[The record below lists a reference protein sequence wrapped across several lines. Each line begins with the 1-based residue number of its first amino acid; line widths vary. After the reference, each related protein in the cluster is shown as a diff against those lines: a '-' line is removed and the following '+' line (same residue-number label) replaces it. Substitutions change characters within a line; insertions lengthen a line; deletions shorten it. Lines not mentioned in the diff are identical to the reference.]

1 MSADQYLNGLSA
13 LLRELHETQLETI
26 KTVGAAIGSSVAEGG
41 VVHLFGSGHSHMA
54 AEEVFVRAGTLTTAR
69 AIWPA
74 QITDKIERVEGLG
87 GSVLKMGDVRSGEI
101 LFVISNSGIN
111 PMPIDVALE
120 AKKRGAVTVAVSSK
134 AHSLAAPCRHSG
146 GKRLFEVCDYFLDT
160 RVPAG
165 DAIVQLPEL
174 SYPIGPASTVASVA
188 LIQAAM
194 AEAVSWLV
202 QHGHE
207 PPVRISRNMP
217 GGDAHN
223 DALGERYRS
232 RIPEL
237 G

>member
-1 MSADQYLNGLSA
+1 MSAEQYLNGLSS
-13 LLRELHETQLETI
+13 LLRELQETQLETVR
-26 KTVGAAIGSSVAEGG
+26 TVGAAVGRSVADGG
-41 VVHLFGSGHSHMA
+41 IVHLFGSGHSHMA
-54 AEEVFVRAGTLTTAR
+54 AEEVFVRAGTLTTTR
-69 AIWPA
+69 AIWPQ

-87 GSVLKMGDVRSGEI
+87 SSVLKMGDVRPGEI

-111 PMPIDVALE
+111 AMPIDVALE
-120 AKKRGAVTVAVSSK
+120 AKQRGAVTVAVSSRE
-134 AHSLAAPCRHSG
+134 HSLAAPCRHSG
-146 GKRLFEVCDYFLDT
+146 GKRLFEVCDHFLDT

-165 DAIVQLPEL
+165 DAILQLPEL
-174 SYPIGPASTVASVA
+174 PYPIGPASTVASVA

-194 AEAVSWLV
+194 AEAVAWMV
-202 QHGHE
+202 RHGYE

-223 DALGERYRS
+223 DALGQRYRS